1 MTTIKRGSTY
11 HFDSM
16 LGGRRVRCS
25 LGTSDP
31 KSAERLSNRVG
42 FALAD
47 GPRSPVWTELRSALP
62 LSSFKRLTQGVLPSD
77 PLKLT
82 ELEQKFLDHSS
93 RREKLG
99 QMVARTRENYDRT
112 TKLFFDRALESGLQ
126 KVDDLTPEF
135 VEAYLLWR
143 KESILARGGSG
154 RGIITDTVVLSALFD
169 FAIGEGWITK
179 TPLKYK
185 PKIPVVEEAVQPF
198 TTCEMKALE
207 KIKKSALETAV
218 FAVFKNTGLRCGDVA
233 NLKWSSVDQETKT
246 LRTLTAKR
254 GKRVEVPM
262 GREFV
267 RIMDDFGREGYEV
280 FAKIST
286 DARSSRSDVLEDR
299 VFPGVTTRTL
309 YQMVRSWGEKAKVSN
324 CHPHRFRH
332 SFVCRMLGSGLTL
345 FDVAQ
350 LIGDTTSTTEKHY
363 AKWTSGQ
370 AERVRELLEVA

>member
-198 TTCEMKALE
+198 TDAEMFALE
-207 KIKKSALETAV
+207 AVEKSALESAV
-218 FAVFKNTGLRCGDVA
+218 FAIFKNTGLRCGDVA
-233 NLKWSSVDQETKT
+233 SLRWASVDWANKT

-267 RIMDDFGREGYEV
+267 RIMDDFRIEG
-280 FAKIST
+280 
-286 DARSSRSDVLEDR
+286 EDR
-299 VFPGVTTRTL
+299 VFPGMVPHKL
-309 YQMVRSWGEKAKVSN
+309 YQMVREWGEKSGVENS
-324 CHPHRFRH
+324 HPHRFRH

-363 AKWTSGQ
+363 AKRTNGQ
-370 AERVRELLEVA
+370 KERVRGIMEAA